1 MIVKTY
7 DEKKQMYIVKV
18 SREEFEKAL
27 KSREAYRDFIFK
39 TFGFHLTVEDFE
51 KAEVAHD

>member
-7 DEKKQMYIVKV
+7 DEKRQWYTVKI
-18 SREEFEKAL
+18 SRDELEKAF

-39 TFGFHLTVEDFE
+39 TFGFHLTLEDYE
-51 KAEVAHD
+51 KAEASND

>member
-7 DEKKQMYIVKV
+7 DEKKQMYTVKV
-18 SREEFEKAL
+18 SRDELEKAY

-39 TFGFHLTVEDFE
+39 TFGFHLTLEDFE
-51 KAEVAHD
+51 KTQEENK

>member
-7 DEKKQMYIVKV
+7 DEKKQTYTVKV
-18 SREEFEKAL
+18 SRDELEKAL

-39 TFGFHLTVEDFE
+39 AFGFHLTLEDFE
-51 KAEVAHD
+51 KAEVSND